1 MLFHSF
7 GFFFFLGLPCIVVSI
22 HVFLLFFIFFDVWMM
37 LVVFVGSVEFFFI
50 MIHWCVVLSYTAVF
64 NELSF
69 VKVVA
74 VLTVNLICNWSG
86 RRLWTCTFQPWLE
99 WLFSFYSFRSASLK
113 MSFVLRN
120 QRFYKRRRMSGVR
133 TTIVRVVIFEPQVF
147 PPVEP
152 PILWALWELL
162 KKFVLRLCV

>member
-1 MLFHSF
+1 MLVDVDICLGICEYIFVIRDVIPLIW
-7 GFFFFLGLPCIVVSI
+7 FFFFFWGLPCIVVSI

-74 VLTVNLICNWSG
+74 VLTVNLICN
-86 RRLWTCTFQPWLE
+86 
-99 WLFSFYSFRSASLK
+99 
-113 MSFVLRN
+113 
-120 QRFYKRRRMSGVR
+120 
-133 TTIVRVVIFEPQVF
+133 
-147 PPVEP
+147 
-152 PILWALWELL
+152 
-162 KKFVLRLCV
+162 